1 MGILSTGS
9 SQGRK
14 GHPQQ
19 PGIPLHMDPPPTVP
33 SLSSSPCTHWL

>member
-1 MGILSTGS
+1 MSVLFAGS

-19 PGIPLHMDPPPTVP
+19 PGIPLCMVPPLTHP
-33 SLSSSPCTHWL
+33 SLSLSPCKW